1 MIYEIRLSI
10 RYEFAAP
17 AGGGRHLL
25 RLLPAEVAGVQRVR
39 QAGLDILPAP
49 VDRSEFRDFFGNR
62 VVELALPAGH
72 SSLRFDARAV
82 VERLAPPDATASL
95 PLAGLPAALAAV
107 ASVSAQ
113 APHHFTAASPRI
125 DTDGDIAAYA
135 RLATR
140 GAVTVADAVQALGR
154 ALHADM
160 RFDAG
165 ATTVDTPPAEAFS
178 RRHGVC
184 QDFAQVMI
192 AGLRGLGIPTGYVS
206 GFLRT
211 LPPEGQP
218 RLEGADAM
226 HAWVRAWA
234 GPQAGW
240 IEYDPTNACPA
251 GTDHV
256 TVAVGRD
263 YGDVAPVAGVL
274 RLAGGQ
280 TTSHAVDMVELAG
293 I

>member
-1 MIYEIRLSI
+1 MLYEIRLSI
-10 RYEFAAP
+10 RYDFAAP

-25 RLLPAEVAGVQRVR
+25 RLLPAEVEGVQHVR
-39 QAGLDILPAP
+39 QAVLDVSPAP
-49 VDRSEFRDFFGNR
+49 AERTGFRDFFGNS

-72 SSLRFDARAV
+72 ASLRFDARAV
-82 VERLAPPDATASL
+82 VERLSPRGP
-95 PLAGLPAALAAV
+95 AGALGLEALPAAIAGV
-107 ASVSAQ
+107 ASLGAAS
-113 APHHFTAASPRI
+113 PHHFTAASPRI
-125 DTDGDIAAYA
+125 GLFDDITAHA
-135 RLATR
+135 RAATR
-140 GAVTVADAVQALGR
+140 GAATVADAVRALGR
-154 ALHADM
+154 ALHDEM
-160 RFDAG
+160 RFDAQ
-165 ATTVDTPPAEAFS
+165 ATTVDTPPLEAFR

-184 QDFAQVMI
+184 QDFAQVMV
-192 AGLRGLGIPTGYVS
+192 AGLRGLGIPAGYVS

-234 GPQAGW
+234 GPAAGW
-240 IEYDPTNACPA
+240 IEYDPTNACDA
-251 GTDHV
+251 GLDHV

-280 TTSHAVDMVELAG
+280 STSHAVDMVELVAP
-293 I
+293 